1 MISSQTIKIQPTIS
15 PTDPDKVIF
24 NIPTPVLSASNNSH
38 FLLKKCIIYVKFT
51 GLKSLANKVRYS
63 ANLRSELLKKV
74 QYSVIVGNKSEVQAL
89 DICEYDSEYASIFLD
104 DKHSNISPNWSK
116 MNTEH
121 PVVELMIP
129 VLFGFEDRPF
139 RCRTKGQFIS
149 VDFEN
154 YLNFIY
160 SSASE
165 EFVVPDRECF
175 MIAQIIQTPTLPSPL
190 AMLKIT
196 KESVLLENNQYQVPS
211 DINWIYIRGDCGLI
225 EVNGLPGKLF
235 ESITPVHK
243 WYIIPING
251 SDLKIKCLDTQNQ
264 LNIYKEK
271 ILEF

>member
-1 MISSQTIKIQPTIS
+1 
-15 PTDPDKVIF
+15 
-24 NIPTPVLSASNNSH
+24 
-38 FLLKKCIIYVKFT
+38 
-51 GLKSLANKVRYS
+51 
-63 ANLRSELLKKV
+63 
-74 QYSVIVGNKSEVQAL
+74 
-89 DICEYDSEYASIFLD
+89 
-104 DKHSNISPNWSK
+104 
-116 MNTEH
+116 
-121 PVVELMIP
+121 
-129 VLFGFEDRPF
+129 
-139 RCRTKGQFIS
+139 
-149 VDFEN
+149 
-154 YLNFIY
+154 
-160 SSASE
+160 
-165 EFVVPDRECF
+165 